1 MMVTKF
7 TYLYSRKNPIDFAYL
22 INEVIKMNIL
32 KIDDLGLQFEL
43 DGNTIHITGNKN
55 KELTFI
61 NKNSA
66 MIWFAHFLTIIDAID
81 EFTV

>member
-1 MMVTKF
+1 
-7 TYLYSRKNPIDFAYL
+7 
-22 INEVIKMNIL
+22 MNIL

-55 KELTFI
+55 KEVTFR

-66 MIWFAHFLTIIDAID
+66 MIWFAHFLTIIDAVD